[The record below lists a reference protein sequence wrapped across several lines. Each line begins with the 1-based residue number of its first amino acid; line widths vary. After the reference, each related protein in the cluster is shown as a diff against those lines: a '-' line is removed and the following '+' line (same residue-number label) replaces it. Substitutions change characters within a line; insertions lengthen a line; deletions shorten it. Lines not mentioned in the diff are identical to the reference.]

1 MQYQITREELIPTKD
16 ENWNILQMK
25 LFQFGVTVKWWETDT
40 REMVEKETD
49 DLFISQ
55 RDKLSVTDPL
65 ITQKQKQIRYLLGK
79 LKLLVWE
86 KELNEIIELAKK
98 IK

>member
-1 MQYQITREELIPTKD
+1 
-16 ENWNILQMK
+16 
-25 LFQFGVTVKWWETDT
+25 
-40 REMVEKETD
+40 MVEKETD

-79 LKLLVWE
+79 LKLLV
-86 KELNEIIELAKK
+86 
-98 IK
+98 

>member
-1 MQYQITREELIPTKD
+1 
-16 ENWNILQMK
+16 
-25 LFQFGVTVKWWETDT
+25 
-40 REMVEKETD
+40 
-49 DLFISQ
+49 
-55 RDKLSVTDPL
+55 
-65 ITQKQKQIRYLLGK
+65 LGK